1 MIDPK
6 IYSIIKDSFRL
17 KLSASKELLKKGYP
31 LDFSTL
37 ELIYDMQAGSYTELA
52 KQNKC
57 FINSFTDEIVDV
69 LKDFVTEADTLLD
82 CGTGEGT
89 TLDLIVKKLNLVN
102 VLAIDASWSRLSFA
116 FENTGADKN
125 MIKYAVADMAHLP
138 LKSNSINVVLTVHAL
153 EPNGGRELQLL
164 SELAR
169 VSSKF
174 LVLVEPDY
182 KSSSKNQKTRMQS
195 LGYINSLEPY
205 FKSAGLDCILKKKVL
220 NNANTLNEASIFILR
235 KLEKTQDY
243 VFPHW
248 VCPTNRDLL
257 QNFGSGLISKMGLFY
272 PILGPIP
279 FLRQQDAKYVSNPN
293 PAIKF

>member
-1 MIDPK
+1 MVDPK
-6 IYSIIKDSFRL
+6 IYSIIKNSFRL
-17 KLSASKELLKKGYP
+17 NLSASKELLKQGYS

-37 ELIYDMQAGSYTELA
+37 ELIYDMQAGSYTQLA
-52 KQNKC
+52 KLNKS
-57 FINSFTDEIVDV
+57 FMHSFTDEIVDV
-69 LKDFVTEADTLLD
+69 LKDFVSPTDALLD

-89 TLDLIVKKLNLVN
+89 TLDLIIKKLNLIN

-116 FENTGADKN
+116 LENTSANQN

-138 LKSNSINVVLTVHAL
+138 LKSNSIDVVLTVHAL
-153 EPNGGRELQLL
+153 EPNGGRELKLL

-182 KSSSKNQKTRMQS
+182 EDSSKYQKARMQS

-205 FKSAGLDCILKKKVL
+205 FESAGLDCVLKKKVF
-220 NNANTLNEASIFILR
+220 NNANSLNVASIFVLR
-235 KLEKTQDY
+235 KLEKTQDQ
-243 VFPHW
+243 VFPDW
-248 VCPTNRDLL
+248 VCPSNRDLL
-257 QNFGSGLISKMGLFY
+257 ENFGSGLISKMGLFY
-272 PILGPIP
+272 PILGAIP
-279 FLRQQDAKYVSNPN
+279 FLRRQDAKYVTNPN